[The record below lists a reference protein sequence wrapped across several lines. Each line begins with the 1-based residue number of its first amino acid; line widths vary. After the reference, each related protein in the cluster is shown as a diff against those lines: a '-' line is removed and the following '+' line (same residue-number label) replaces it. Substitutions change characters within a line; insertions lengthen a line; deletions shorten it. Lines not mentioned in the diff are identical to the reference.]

1 MVWPLTCAFSVLS
14 MGLANGGNC
23 QAYSTSSTPASATAP
38 KITEDTT
45 RLRVERG
52 LLVTGD
58 VKGAGAGAGELRG
71 ASVSGVLDSV
81 MKSERRNEVR

>member
-1 MVWPLTCAFSVLS
+1 MVWPFTWAFSVLS
-14 MGLANGGNC
+14 IGLANGGSC
-23 QAYSTSSTPASATAP
+23 QAYSTTITPISATAA

-58 VKGAGAGAGELRG
+58 VNGAGGGALRVV
-71 ASVSGVLDSV
+71 SVSEVVDSF
-81 MKSERRNEVR
+81 MKI

>member
-14 MGLANGGNC
+14 IGLANGGSC
-23 QAYSTSSTPASATAP
+23 QAYNTTSTPARATAP

-58 VKGAGAGAGELRG
+58 VNGAGGRELRG

-81 MKSERRNEVR
+81 MKI